1 MPVQTHWQDTCSTN
15 LRPDLHPGA
24 DSVPLGGNTHRLS
37 EARLPLPAPPPAPGS
52 PDLPAA
58 RLQPSICRADHTA
71 LCALLY
77 ASRLDTTNAHSL
89 INVTATDAVQGL
101 HAPPPPQNIQIQL
114 QQEVP
119 IQPTAHAA
127 IQPVAAQQHPIAAPS
142 STSATSA
149 SAGIS
154 IFRKH
159 VEPRLPARHDEL
171 A

>member
-1 MPVQTHWQDTCSTN
+1 MPVQTHWQDTCSANLRPN

-77 ASRLDTTNAHSL
+77 ASRLDMKNVHSL
-89 INVTATDAVQGL
+89 QCYCNRCCSG
-101 HAPPPPQNIQIQL
+101 PPR
-114 QQEVP
+114 
-119 IQPTAHAA
+119 A
-127 IQPVAAQQHPIAAPS
+127 S
-142 STSATSA
+142 SYSEYPDSATARGTHSA
-149 SAGIS
+149 DSTRGDSACGRTAATYRHTVLNNINNNS
-154 IFRKH
+154 GDQH
-159 VEPRLPARHDEL
+159 LP
-171 A
+171 